1 MKSIDILFNFLRIA
15 ISLST
20 STLNTSAQSN
30 SEINKVYI
38 AKIYDHNKKEV
49 EGILYSVDDS
59 SIRLC
64 TDTAFLT
71 SDPLNDS
78 LKIIT
83 RSYKDIERIKLI
95 RKVRW
100 EKDF

>member
-1 MKSIDILFNFLRIA
+1 MIIIRR
-15 ISLST
+15 
-20 STLNTSAQSN
+20 
-30 SEINKVYI
+30 
-38 AKIYDHNKKEV
+38 
-49 EGILYSVDDS
+49 ILYSVDDS

-95 RKVRW
+95 RKGAM
-100 EKDF
+100 EKGFLIGALAGSAPGLMRCINK